1 MILLKTRRLPHCFVF
16 LLSTAIL
23 IFVLATVWLL
33 ASIGLTFAEKS
44 AFVAYVIDGDTIVLK
59 KGTKVRY
66 RGINSPEIPK
76 RDKPGET
83 LGWKATELNRELVQD
98 RFVMLVQD
106 DEKRDR
112 FGRLLAYVFL
122 PDGRMVNEI
131 LVREGMAFVCFSQKG
146 SPFSRKLL
154 AAQREA
160 IDAKRGIWSIPAI
173 RPEPY
178 YVGNSQSLRFHR
190 PSCPYGKK
198 TRKSNRV
205 IFKSRSDACREGFC
219 RCKKCLP

>member
-1 MILLKTRRLPHCFVF
+1 MEIKARL
-16 LLSTAIL
+16 SIL
-23 IFVLATVWLL
+23 IIVALVSIWSLAFIEFCL
-33 ASIGLTFAEKS
+33 AEKS
-44 AFVAYVIDGDTIVLK
+44 ALVRYVIDGDTIVLK
-59 KGTKVRY
+59 NGTKVRY
-66 RGINSPEIPK
+66 RGINSPEIPHK
-76 RDKPGET
+76 DTPGEPM
-83 LGWKATELNRELVQD
+83 GWEATRRNRQLV
-98 RFVMLVQD
+98 RGRLVRLVQD

-131 LVREGMAFVCFSQKG
+131 LVREGMAFVCFSKKG
-146 SPFSRKLL
+146 SPFSKRLL

-160 IDAKRGIWSIPAI
+160 IDAGRGIWSIPPV

-178 YVGNSQSLRFHR
+178 YVGNRKTLRFHR

-198 TRKSNRV
+198 ICKSNRV
-205 IFKSRSDACREGFC
+205 IFKSRSDACKEGFC

>member
-1 MILLKTRRLPHCFVF
+1 
-16 LLSTAIL
+16 L
-23 IFVLATVWLL
+23 IIVLVNIWLL
-33 ASIGLTFAEKS
+33 ALIEFCFAEKIV
-44 AFVAYVIDGDTIVLK
+44 FVHHVIDGDTIVLK

-66 RGINSPEIPK
+66 RGINTPETP
-76 RDKPGET
+76 DKDTPGEP
-83 LGWKATELNRELVQD
+83 LGWEATRRNGQLVQG
-98 RFVMLVQD
+98 RTVRLVQD

-122 PDGRMVNEI
+122 PNGRMVNEI
-131 LVREGMAFVCFSQKG
+131 LVREGLAFVCFSEKG
-146 SPFSRKLL
+146 SPFSKRLL

-160 IDAKRGIWSIPAI
+160 IDAGRGIWSIPPV

-178 YVGNSQSLRFHR
+178 YVGNRKSLRFHR

-198 TRKSNRV
+198 ISKSNRI
-205 IFKSRSDACREGFC
+205 IFKSRSDACKAGFC

>member
-1 MILLKTRRLPHCFVF
+1 MGTRAG
-16 LLSTAIL
+16 LSVITV
-23 IFVLATVWLL
+23 VLVSIWFL
-33 ASIGLTFAEKS
+33 ASIEFCFAEKS
-44 AFVAYVIDGDTIVLK
+44 VFVRHIIDGDTIVLK

-66 RGINSPEIPK
+66 RGINSPEIPHK
-76 RDKPGET
+76 DKPGEP
-83 LGWKATELNRELVQD
+83 LGWAATKRNRQLVQG
-98 RFVMLVQD
+98 RLVRLIQD

-122 PDGRMVNEI
+122 SDGRMVNEI
-131 LVREGMAFVCFSQKG
+131 LVREGMAFVCFSEKG
-146 SPFSRKLL
+146 SSFSKRLL

-160 IDAKRGIWSIPAI
+160 IDARRGIWSIPPV

-178 YVGNSQSLRFHR
+178 YVGNRQSLRFHR

-198 TRKSNRV
+198 TSKTNRI
-205 IFKSRSDACREGFC
+205 IFKSRSDACKEGFC

>member
-1 MILLKTRRLPHCFVF
+1 MGIRPRLSVM
-16 LLSTAIL
+16 TV
-23 IFVLATVWLL
+23 VLM
-33 ASIGLTFAEKS
+33 SIGFLFPIEFCFADKS
-44 AFVAYVIDGDTIVLK
+44 VFVRHVIDGDTIVLK

-66 RGINSPEIPK
+66 RGINSPEIPHE
-76 RDKPGET
+76 DTPGEPM
-83 LGWKATELNRELVQD
+83 GWEATRRNRQLVQG
-98 RFVMLVQD
+98 RTVRLVQD

-112 FGRLLAYVFL
+112 FDRLLAYVFL

-131 LVREGMAFVCFSQKG
+131 LVREGLAFICFSEKG
-146 SPFSRKLL
+146 SPFSKRLL

-160 IDAKRGIWSIPAI
+160 IDAGRGIWSIPPV

-178 YVGNSQSLRFHR
+178 YVGNRKSLRFHR

-198 TRKSNRV
+198 MSKSNRI
-205 IFKSRSDACREGFC
+205 IFKSRSDACKEGFC

>member
-1 MILLKTRRLPHCFVF
+1 MGIRAG
-16 LLSTAIL
+16 LSVMTV
-23 IFVLATVWLL
+23 VLVSIWLL
-33 ASIGLTFAEKS
+33 APIGLSFAEKS
-44 AFVAYVIDGDTIVLK
+44 AFVRYVIDGDTIVLK

-66 RGINSPEIPK
+66 RGINSPEIPHE
-76 RDKPGET
+76 DKPGEP
-83 LGWKATELNRELVQD
+83 LGWEATKRNRQLVQG
-98 RFVMLVQD
+98 RLVRLVQD
-106 DEKRDR
+106 DEKMDR

-131 LVREGMAFVCFSQKG
+131 LVREGLAFVCFSEKG
-146 SPFSRKLL
+146 SPFSKRLL

-160 IDAKRGIWSIPAI
+160 IDAKRGIWSIPPV

-178 YVGNSQSLRFHR
+178 YVGNRQSLRFHR

-198 TRKSNRV
+198 MSKSNRV
-205 IFKSRSDACREGFC
+205 IFKSRSDACKEGFC

>member
-1 MILLKTRRLPHCFVF
+1 MGIRPRLSVI
-16 LLSTAIL
+16 TV
-23 IFVLATVWLL
+23 VLM
-33 ASIGLTFAEKS
+33 SIGFLFPIEFCFADKS
-44 AFVAYVIDGDTIVLK
+44 VFVRHVIDGDTIVLK

-66 RGINSPEIPK
+66 RGINSPEIPHE
-76 RDKPGET
+76 DTPGEPM
-83 LGWKATELNRELVQD
+83 GWEATRRNRQLVQG
-98 RFVMLVQD
+98 RTVRLVQD

-112 FGRLLAYVFL
+112 FDRLLAYVFL

-131 LVREGMAFVCFSQKG
+131 LVREGLAFICFSEKG
-146 SPFSRKLL
+146 SPFSKRLL

-160 IDAKRGIWSIPAI
+160 IDAGRGIWSIPPV

-178 YVGNSQSLRFHR
+178 YVGNRKSLRFHR

-198 TRKSNRV
+198 MSKSNRV
-205 IFKSRSDACREGFC
+205 IFKSRSDACKEGFC

>member
-1 MILLKTRRLPHCFVF
+1 MRTRAG
-16 LLSTAIL
+16 LSVITV
-23 IFVLATVWLL
+23 VLVSIWLL
-33 ASIGLTFAEKS
+33 ASTGLSFAEKS
-44 AFVAYVIDGDTIVLK
+44 SFVRYVIDGDTIVLK

-66 RGINSPEIPK
+66 RGINTPEIPHK
-76 RDKPGET
+76 DKPGEP
-83 LGWKATELNRELVQD
+83 LGWEATKRNRQLVQC
-98 RFVMLVQD
+98 RFVKLVQD

-131 LVREGMAFVCFSQKG
+131 LVREGMAFVCFSGKG
-146 SPFSRKLL
+146 SPFNKKLL

-160 IDAKRGIWSIPAI
+160 IDARRGIWSIPLV

-178 YVGNSQSLRFHR
+178 YVGNRQSLRFHR

-198 TRKSNRV
+198 MSKSNRI
-205 IFKSRSDACREGFC
+205 IFKSRSDACKEGFC

>member
-1 MILLKTRRLPHCFVF
+1 MGTRAGLSVMTVVLVSICF
-16 LLSTAIL
+16 
-23 IFVLATVWLL
+23 L
-33 ASIGLTFAEKS
+33 ASIEFCFAEKS
-44 AFVAYVIDGDTIVLK
+44 AFVRYIIDGDTIVLK

-66 RGINSPEIPK
+66 RGINSPEIPHK
-76 RDKPGET
+76 DKTGEP
-83 LGWKATELNRELVQD
+83 LGWEATKRNKQLVQG
-98 RFVMLVQD
+98 RLVRLVQD

-131 LVREGMAFVCFSQKG
+131 LVREGMAFVCFSEKG
-146 SPFSRKLL
+146 SSFSKRLL

-160 IDAKRGIWSIPAI
+160 IDAGRGIWSIPPV

-178 YVGNSQSLRFHR
+178 YVGNRKTLRFHR

-198 TRKSNRV
+198 MSKSNRV
-205 IFKSRSDACREGFC
+205 IFKSRSDACKEGFC